1 MPGTS
6 ITATMSS
13 QFLAP
18 RLPTL
23 RTEKPVPSWQAA
35 SAAAIFMGCCSN
47 MSLPCRSPV
56 TAVPAKEIMATTAPI
71 RSERIQTVW
80 SLRSRPGMPAA
91 SPGITLP
98 SAPIVSMPSW
108 RRRHRWYQAMPSR
121 KPPATARAPKRVCGY
136 GDQGGVVGEDGPD
149 VGHDGA
155 AVDHFDADGVL
166 HPAVG
171 HDDEV
176 GREDRADHGDPEAG
190 EVDGGLELFPAEDP
204 QAQEG
209 RLDEERQQGFQGQR
223 GAEDVTD
230 EAAVLAPGHAELE
243 LLHDAGGDAHDEVDQ
258 EELAPELGHAQVF
271 RLAGAVPE
279 RLHHGHHQAR
289 GRS

>member
-18 RLPTL
+18 TLPTL

-80 SLRSRPGMPAA
+80 SVRSRPRMAAA

-121 KPPATARAPKRVCGY
+121 KAA
-136 GDQGGVVGEDGPD
+136 GDGEGAEEGVRHGDEGGVVGEDGPR
-149 VGHDGA
+149 VGHDGP
-155 AVDHFDADGVL
+155 AVDHFDADRVL

-176 GREDRADHGDPEAG
+176 GREHGANHGDPEAG
-190 EVDGGLELFPAEDP
+190 QVDAGFELLPAEDP
-204 QAQEG
+204 QA
-209 RLDEERQQGFQGQR
+209 EER
-223 GAEDVTD
+223 
-230 EAAVLAPGHAELE
+230 
-243 LLHDAGGDAHDEVDQ
+243 
-258 EELAPELGHAQVF
+258 
-271 RLAGAVPE
+271 
-279 RLHHGHHQAR
+279 
-289 GRS
+289 

>member
-13 QFLAP
+13 QFLEP

-56 TAVPAKEIMATTAPI
+56 MAVPAKEIMATTAPI

-80 SLRSRPGMPAA
+80 SARSRPGMAA
-91 SPGITLP
+91 SPGMTRP
-98 SAPIVSMPSW
+98 SASDGVD
-108 RRRHRWYQAMPSR
+108 AVV
-121 KPPATARAPKRVCGY
+121 AAAPQVVPGDAEQEAAGDGQCAEEGVRD
-136 GDQGGVVGEDGPD
+136 GDQGGVVGEDGPG
-149 VGHDGA
+149 VGHDRP
-155 AVDHFDADGVL
+155 AVDHFDADRVL

-176 GREDRADHGDPEAG
+176 GGEDGADHGDPEAG
-190 EVDGGLELFPAEDP
+190 EVDAALELLPAEDP

-209 RLDEERQQGFQGQR
+209 GLDEERQQRLHGQR
-223 GAEDVTD
+223 RAEDVAD

-243 LLHDAGGDAHDEVDQ
+243 LLHDARW
-258 EELAPELGHAQVF
+258 P
-271 RLAGAVPE
+271 RP
-279 RLHHGHHQAR
+279 
-289 GRS
+289 